1 MQDDRS
7 TAIQS
12 QTSQQPYAPP
22 SRLSLRELPLSTVHE
37 AIRSPSDDAQ
47 TMLRADQCLALYFQ
61 PDEDAKTKL
70 AVRQA
75 FATALE
81 TVPQWAMHKAFDE
94 WIRTGTRRPSPAEI
108 RLLADRAI
116 DPFYREAE
124 SRRNEQ
130 ERVEAEKR
138 EAQISPEDMARRREA
153 AARIM
158 AEAGYLKSHH
168 FKERG
173 PVREGVTPEEIAE
186 TMAEVNARS
195 ADREAEAARR
205 EAVARE
211 LAERGLGDGV
221 KVK

>member
-1 MQDDRS
+1 
-7 TAIQS
+7 
-12 QTSQQPYAPP
+12 
-22 SRLSLRELPLSTVHE
+22 
-37 AIRSPSDDAQ
+37 
-47 TMLRADQCLALYFQ
+47 MLRADQCLALYFQ